1 MNRQHLSFMNKHATI
16 LIADDDADD
25 RFLLQSVF
33 EECGLPNPTV
43 YVKDGLELIEYIQRS
58 NNDNLVGLILLD
70 LNMPR
75 MDGREVLKIL
85 KSEPQLRKIP
95 VVVLTTSKAD
105 RDINDCYDLGANCY
119 IAKPSSFDV
128 FTDTI
133 STLIKFWV
141 KLSHLPVIPEVTR
154 FLN

>member
-1 MNRQHLSFMNKHATI
+1 MNKHATI
-16 LIADDDADD
+16 LIADDDTDD

-43 YVKDGLELIEYIQRS
+43 YVKDGLELIEYIRRS
-58 NNDNLVGLILLD
+58 NNEYLVGLILLD

-75 MDGREVLKIL
+75 MDGREVLKIV

-95 VVVLTTSKAD
+95 VVVLSTSKAEQ
-105 RDINDCYDLGANCY
+105 DINDCYDLGANCY

-141 KLSHLPVIPEVTR
+141 KLTHLPVIPESAR
-154 FLN
+154 LLN

>member
-1 MNRQHLSFMNKHATI
+1 MNKQATI

-33 EECGLPNPTV
+33 DECGMTNPTV
-43 YVKDGLELIEYIQRS
+43 YVKDGLELIEYIRHS
-58 NNDNLVGLILLD
+58 NNGYLVGLILLD

-85 KSEPQLRKIP
+85 KSEPHLRKIP
-95 VVVLTTSKAD
+95 VVVLTTSKAEK
-105 RDINDCYDLGANCY
+105 DINDCYDLGANCY

-128 FTDTI
+128 FNDTI
-133 STLIKFWV
+133 TTLIKFWV
-141 KLSHLPVIPEVTR
+141 KLTQLPVVPETVR

>member
-1 MNRQHLSFMNKHATI
+1 MNKQATI
-16 LIADDDADD
+16 VIADDDADD

-33 EECGLPNPTV
+33 EESGLPNPTV
-43 YVKDGLELIEYIQRS
+43 YVKDGLELIEYIRRS
-58 NNDNLVGLILLD
+58 NHDYSVGLILLD

-95 VVVLTTSKAD
+95 VVVLTTSKAEQ
-105 RDINDCYDLGANCY
+105 DINDCYDLGANCY
-119 IAKPSSFDV
+119 IAKPASFEV
-128 FTDTI
+128 FNDTI
-133 STLIKFWV
+133 ATLIKFWV
-141 KLSHLPVIPEVTR
+141 NLTQLPVVPETAR

>member
-1 MNRQHLSFMNKHATI
+1 MNKQATI

-33 EECGLPNPTV
+33 DECGMTNPTV
-43 YVKDGLELIEYIQRS
+43 YVKDGLELIEYIRHS
-58 NNDNLVGLILLD
+58 NNEYLVGLILLD

-85 KSEPQLRKIP
+85 KSEPHLRKIP
-95 VVVLTTSKAD
+95 VVVLTTSKAEK
-105 RDINDCYDLGANCY
+105 DINDCYDLGANCY

-128 FTDTI
+128 FNDTI
-133 STLIKFWV
+133 TTLIKFWV
-141 KLSHLPVIPEVTR
+141 KLSQLPVVPETVR

>member
-1 MNRQHLSFMNKHATI
+1 MNKQATI

-33 EECGLPNPTV
+33 DDCGLVNPTV
-43 YVKDGLELIEYIQRS
+43 YVKDGIELIEYIRRS
-58 NNDNLVGLILLD
+58 NNEYLVGLILLD
-70 LNMPR
+70 LNMPK

-85 KSEPQLRKIP
+85 KSEPHLRKIP
-95 VVVLTTSKAD
+95 VVVLTTSKAEQ
-105 RDINDCYDLGANCY
+105 DINDCYDLGANCY

-128 FTDTI
+128 FNDTI
-133 STLIKFWV
+133 TTLIKFWI
-141 KLSHLPVIPEVTR
+141 KLTQLPVVPEASR